1 MAIRVCYL
9 HAWLLCYLFMGSYEY
24 ACVSSNSQ
32 DADKPLYVRE
42 KTHKK
47 KKELVYWVFLDF
59 FSHFDIHSAVAVL
72 HSSDVQIPL

>member
-9 HAWLLCYLFMGSYEY
+9 HAWLQCYLFMGSYEY

-47 KKELVYWVFLDF
+47 KKNWFIGFSLIFFLILTF
-59 FSHFDIHSAVAVL
+59 TVL
-72 HSSDVQIPL
+72 